1 MMADSEKME
10 RIYFNLLSNAVKYT
24 PENGKIMV
32 RLEAE
37 ATNFRFSVFNSGSH
51 ISPKEVDAIFERF
64 YQIDGH
70 QAGTGIGLALV
81 RAFVEMHGG
90 QITAH
95 SDEKGATFTVLFPA
109 QSISQYH
116 PTVVTLP
123 SEEAEV
129 STTLVETDFPMGEE
143 ETRDADRPTVLVIDD
158 NADIRNYVKTLLA
171 EEYHVLDAPEAAT
184 GIRLAMKYV
193 PDVIVSDV
201 MMPGMDGVEC
211 CGD

>member
-1 MMADSEKME
+1 MDFRMMADGEKME

-90 QITAH
+90 RSLPIVMKKERLLLFFFRRRVFLSITRRWL
-95 SDEKGATFTVLFPA
+95 LF
-109 QSISQYH
+109 QVKKQKF
-116 PTVVTLP
+116 LP
-123 SEEAEV
+123 
-129 STTLVETDFPMGEE
+129 
-143 ETRDADRPTVLVIDD
+143 
-158 NADIRNYVKTLLA
+158 
-171 EEYHVLDAPEAAT
+171 H
-184 GIRLAMKYV
+184 
-193 PDVIVSDV
+193 
-201 MMPGMDGVEC
+201 
-211 CGD
+211 

>member
-1 MMADSEKME
+1 MDFRMMADSEKME

-24 PENGKIMV
+24 PENGKIIV

-51 ISPKEVDAIFERF
+51 ISPKEVDVIFERF

-95 SDEKGATFTVLFPA
+95 SDEKKERLLLFFFRRRVFL
-109 QSISQYH
+109 SITRRWLLFQ
-116 PTVVTLP
+116 VKKQKFLP
-123 SEEAEV
+123 
-129 STTLVETDFPMGEE
+129 
-143 ETRDADRPTVLVIDD
+143 
-158 NADIRNYVKTLLA
+158 
-171 EEYHVLDAPEAAT
+171 H
-184 GIRLAMKYV
+184 
-193 PDVIVSDV
+193 
-201 MMPGMDGVEC
+201 
-211 CGD
+211 

>member
-24 PENGKIMV
+24 PENGKIV
-32 RLEAE
+32 VKLEAE
-37 ATNFRFSVFNSGSH
+37 TTNYRFSVFNSGSH

-95 SDEKGATFTVLFPA
+95 SNEKERLLLFFFRRRVFLCIILRLLLFPLRKRK
-109 QSISQYH
+109 S
-116 PTVVTLP
+116 
-123 SEEAEV
+123 
-129 STTLVETDFPMGEE
+129 
-143 ETRDADRPTVLVIDD
+143 
-158 NADIRNYVKTLLA
+158 LL
-171 EEYHVLDAPEAAT
+171 H
-184 GIRLAMKYV
+184 
-193 PDVIVSDV
+193 
-201 MMPGMDGVEC
+201 
-211 CGD
+211 